1 MQVILFSSIAQA
13 LSSPRFG
20 KSLTMF
26 APIRCADGDER
37 ARHCRPGWE
46 RCWPGND
53 EFTFRSGYPPEAER
67 HVHREAGP
75 QGRHAPN
82 DRVCPVAD
90 FSPWELHRVEPPAK
104 PHLDSEQIV
113 SVTEIIEELAAQCCN
128 GDTLPAI
135 AHICVDNTRVFKP
148 AIKELNF
155 KKSLNLREVD
165 EGMPQIL
172 LK

>member
-1 MQVILFSSIAQA
+1 MTES
-13 LSSPRFG
+13 
-20 KSLTMF
+20 
-26 APIRCADGDER
+26 APLRTSA
-37 ARHCRPGWE
+37 
-46 RCWPGND
+46 PGNC
-53 EFTFRSGYPPEAER
+53 TAWG
-67 HVHREAGP
+67 
-75 QGRHAPN
+75 
-82 DRVCPVAD
+82 
-90 FSPWELHRVEPPAK
+90 EPPAK

-165 EGMPQIL
+165 DVEFKVAGLAYRYDDASVDGLRSLSSRLCKCCQVLCAVKRRNSRRTP
-172 LK
+172 